1 MDAEMYDDD
10 DGDEMM
16 DQNHNNQQQGDK
28 KDKPRG
34 NRLSDQLNME
44 DEPALVGYE
53 RYVAIEKQRCP
64 CFCIEGVFCLL
75 DSTRLPLS
83 SHLRC
88 CLFDL
93 LVGLK

>member
-53 RYVAIEKQRCP
+53 RYVAIEKQNYTS
-64 CFCIEGVFCLL
+64 FLY
-75 DSTRLPLS
+75 
-83 SHLRC
+83 
-88 CLFDL
+88 
-93 LVGLK
+93 